1 MSRQN
6 IKQFFIFLFLWNY
19 MFPSCLCSKIGS
31 YASDSSLSSM
41 LDTLEKVLP
50 LGSVKREVP
59 DLLKKLRQ
67 KTFLL
72 HLCFSIW
79 HCRVVLQWSWFQV
92 KSQPLP
98 MIIIVHVKPGL
109 ALYPASL
116 LEKEIFVLTVAH
128 CVVHVR
134 LAVHLTMDSSLN
146 IGVNSYSRGEVWS
159 LKPVNPQLSSQLIS
173 VRSLQRA
180 PPLRSPGKITI
191 FVSPS
196 QSLQPPIFSSDDQA
210 F

>member
-6 IKQFFIFLFLWNY
+6 IKKFIIFLSERSICSPVAFAPISEVMPPIHL
-19 MFPSCLCSKIGS
+19 FPQCW
-31 YASDSSLSSM
+31 
-41 LDTLEKVLP
+41 THW
-50 LGSVKREVP
+50 KRCCRLAPSRERCQTCWKRCVR
-59 DLLKKLRQ
+59 KL
-67 KTFLL
+67 FLL
-72 HLCFSIW
+72 HLCFSKW
-79 HCRVVLQWSWFQV
+79 HYRVLLQWSWFQV

-134 LAVHLTMDSSLN
+134 LAVHLTMDSSLD
-146 IGVNSYSRGEVWS
+146 ILRRQKSWSWWRVWS

-180 PPLRSPGKITI
+180 PPLRSPGKNGCFFYRISCI
-191 FVSPS
+191 
-196 QSLQPPIFSSDDQA
+196 
-210 F
+210 

>member
-6 IKQFFIFLFLWNY
+6 IKQFFIFLFRWKC
-19 MFPSCLCSKIGS
+19 MFPSCLCSNIES

-59 DLLKKLRQ
+59 DLLKELRL
-67 KTFLL
+67 FIAFE
-72 HLCFSIW
+72 FSKR
-79 HCRVVLQWSWFQV
+79 HCRRQCRVVLQGSWFQV

-98 MIIIVHVKPGL
+98 TIIIVYVKPGL
-109 ALYPASL
+109 ALNLASL

-134 LAVHLTMDSSLN
+134 LAVHLTMNSSLN
-146 IGVNSYSRGEVWS
+146 IGVKS
-159 LKPVNPQLSSQLIS
+159 
-173 VRSLQRA
+173 
-180 PPLRSPGKITI
+180 
-191 FVSPS
+191 
-196 QSLQPPIFSSDDQA
+196 
-210 F
+210 